1 MSDAPEEIGLV
12 GNGLEWR
19 LWNRYEDRNEK
30 YAVRYILRDKHEAEL
45 SALKKQVEEL
55 TAERDD
61 ARRYA
66 VEARL
71 RENQAED
78 RRVSESFARAKAEA
92 EAAALREERDR
103 LNGCLNLANERTD
116 ENFDQA
122 VKSAF
127 IAAKLRRENEA
138 LRKALGPFANFAEE
152 QVLITENMWLD
163 GAQRER
169 IGDWFGRTSFADAYR
184 AQAPLASTRETSDAG

>member
-1 MSDAPEEIGLV
+1 MIICSQPECQTTAGCTCT
-12 GNGLEWR
+12 NR
-19 LWNRYEDRNEK
+19 LFDYSR
-30 YAVRYILRDKHEAEL
+30 LRGEVAAKEAEL

-78 RRVSESFARAKAEA
+78 RRVSESFARTKAEA
-92 EAAALREERDR
+92 EAAALR
-103 LNGCLNLANERTD
+103 
-116 ENFDQA
+116 
-122 VKSAF
+122 
-127 IAAKLRRENEA
+127 
-138 LRKALGPFANFAEE
+138 KALEPFANFAEE

-163 GAQRER
+163 GAQWGR
-169 IGDWFGRTSFADAYR
+169 IGDWFGPTAFADAYR
-184 AQAPLASTRETSDAG
+184 ARAALASTRETGE

>member
-1 MSDAPEEIGLV
+1 MVERYDLCDRGFDNYYIGKCPNGDFVRLSD
-12 GNGLEWR
+12 
-19 LWNRYEDRNEK
+19 
-30 YAVRYILRDKHEAEL
+30 HEAEL

-92 EAAALREERDR
+92 EVA
-103 LNGCLNLANERTD
+103 
-116 ENFDQA
+116 
-122 VKSAF
+122 
-127 IAAKLRRENEA
+127 A
-138 LRKALGPFANFAEE
+138 LRKALEFY
-152 QVLITENMWLD
+152 
-163 GAQRER
+163 
-169 IGDWFGRTSFADAYR
+169 ADVSKYP
-184 AQAPLASTRETSDAG
+184 APLTGGMGDLWADCGQIARTALEAAGGRR

>member
-19 LWNRYEDRNEK
+19 LWNRHEDSDEQ
-30 YAVRYILRDKHEAEL
+30 YVVRYILRDKHEAEVA
-45 SALKKQVEEL
+45 ALKKQVEEL

-78 RRVSESFARAKAEA
+78 RRVSESFARTKAEA
-92 EAAALREERDR
+92 EAAALR
-103 LNGCLNLANERTD
+103 
-116 ENFDQA
+116 
-122 VKSAF
+122 
-127 IAAKLRRENEA
+127 
-138 LRKALGPFANFAEE
+138 KALEFY
-152 QVLITENMWLD
+152 
-163 GAQRER
+163 
-169 IGDWFGRTSFADAYR
+169 ADVSKYP
-184 AQAPLASTRETSDAG
+184 APLTGGMGDLWADCGRIARAALEAAGGRG

>member
-1 MSDAPEEIGLV
+1 MIICSQPECQTTAGCTCTNRLFDYNRLRGEVAAKNAEI
-12 GNGLEWR
+12 
-19 LWNRYEDRNEK
+19 
-30 YAVRYILRDKHEAEL
+30 

-92 EAAALREERDR
+92 AALEKPVAWPRGTRIRVEHDGFEGVVLDPYITLEGKR
-103 LNGCLNLANERTD
+103 GQVCQLAGARVVHVYGEKWLQHVD
-116 ENFDQA
+116 E
-122 VKSAF
+122 
-127 IAAKLRRENEA
+127 
-138 LRKALGPFANFAEE
+138 
-152 QVLITENMWLD
+152 
-163 GAQRER
+163 
-169 IGDWFGRTSFADAYR
+169 
-184 AQAPLASTRETSDAG
+184 APPAPHPHP